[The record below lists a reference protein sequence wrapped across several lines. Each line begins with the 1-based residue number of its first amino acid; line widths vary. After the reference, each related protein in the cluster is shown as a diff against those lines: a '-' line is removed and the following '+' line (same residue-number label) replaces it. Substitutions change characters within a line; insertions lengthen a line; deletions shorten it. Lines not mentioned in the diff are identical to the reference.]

1 MLSLANTDRQKSF
14 LPRQI
19 FPLHFPTRFNLTRAR
34 LNMCANDNWKQF
46 LRKFC
51 VRTKWRPST
60 KDPLMR
66 ARVHEFRA
74 LQSSAANYNCRV
86 STISR
91 CRTMEYFH
99 PPARHD
105 FPIIK
110 MAANSIPDLL
120 PPFFIFFSSLLNV
133 VRFVTSNPVANTH
146 IYIYLLFHRNPLKS
160 LQQIRWNFFL
170 VSPIENNGGRRSIDV
185 IT

>member
-1 MLSLANTDRQKSF
+1 
-14 LPRQI
+14 
-19 FPLHFPTRFNLTRAR
+19 
-34 LNMCANDNWKQF
+34 
-46 LRKFC
+46 
-51 VRTKWRPST
+51 
-60 KDPLMR
+60 MR

-120 PPFFIFFSSLLNV
+120 SPFFFFIFFSSLLNV